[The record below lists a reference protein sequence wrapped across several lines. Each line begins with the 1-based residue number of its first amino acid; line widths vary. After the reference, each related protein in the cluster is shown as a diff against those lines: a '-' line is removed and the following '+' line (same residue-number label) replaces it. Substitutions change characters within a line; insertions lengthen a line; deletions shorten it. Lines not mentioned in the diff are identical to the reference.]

1 MFWGSGGIGIASVP
15 DFWKVFHAGDVTVH
29 QTEIQ
34 SFSHQNVVNLQNG
47 HSVTTDMVILCTGF
61 DKGYKAFTKEL
72 QEECGLY
79 YDSTEYSRWTKL
91 DAKGEQKVDELLP
104 FLRNPPVSSSQA
116 KAQPTH
122 GPSRHY
128 RRLIVPH
135 LAAQGDR
142 SILFPG
148 LIHSVFT
155 PLTGELQALWGVAF
169 MLGWLELPCQEE
181 MEQEAATFNAWTR
194 KRYLE
199 QGKKHAYFIYDYLS
213 VSTGNVAPQGLRFTN
228 THQVHRHADTGPWP
242 QSQSKEQQI
251 RGNVYAIQAR

>member
-29 QTEIQ
+29 QTEID
-34 SFSHQNVVNLQNG
+34 SFSHYDVVNLKNG
-47 HSVTTDMVILCTGF
+47 YSVATDIVILCTGF
-61 DKGYKAFTKEL
+61 DKGYKAFSKEL

-79 YDSTEYSRWTKL
+79 YDSSKNSRWTKL
-91 DAKGEQKVDELLP
+91 DARGEQEVNNLLP
-104 FLRNPPVSSSQA
+104 FLRHSPLPSTKA
-116 KAQPTH
+116 KAKPTH

-135 LAAQGDR
+135 MAAQGDR

-148 LIHSVFT
+148 MIHSVFT

-169 MLGWLELPCQEE
+169 MLGWLQLPSQEE
-181 MEQEAATFNAWTR
+181 MEQESAIFNAWTR

-199 QGKKHAYFIYDYLS
+199 QGKKHAYFIYDYIS
-213 VSTGNVAPQGLRFTN
+213 VSTSNSFLST
-228 THQVHRHADTGPWP
+228 
-242 QSQSKEQQI
+242 
-251 RGNVYAIQAR
+251 